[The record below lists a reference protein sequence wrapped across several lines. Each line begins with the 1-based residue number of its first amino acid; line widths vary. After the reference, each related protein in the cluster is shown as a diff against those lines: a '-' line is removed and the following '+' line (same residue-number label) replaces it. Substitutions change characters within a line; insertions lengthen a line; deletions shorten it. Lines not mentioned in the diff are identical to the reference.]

1 MKLIIQY
8 LFKLLVRRESY
19 GKQSFFINLQKRQ
32 FMQNT
37 LNKTVFI
44 KSDKIGEGELGSML
58 TKGFLNAMSQQE
70 NLPEQIILVNSAILL
85 ATANENDEVLAILK
99 DLEQKGVKIYS
110 CGTCL
115 DFYEKRDDLKVGKA
129 GNAND
134 IINALLNTNT
144 VSL

>member
-1 MKLIIQY
+1 
-8 LFKLLVRRESY
+8 
-19 GKQSFFINLQKRQ
+19 
-32 FMQNT
+32 MQNT

-44 KSDKIGEGELGSML
+44 KSDKIGEGELGLML
-58 TKGFLNAMSQQE
+58 TKGFLTAMSQQE

-99 DLEQKGVKIYS
+99 DLEKKGVEIYS

-115 DFYEKRDDLKVGKA
+115 DFYVKRDDLKVGKA

>member
-1 MKLIIQY
+1 
-8 LFKLLVRRESY
+8 
-19 GKQSFFINLQKRQ
+19 
-32 FMQNT
+32 MQENT

-70 NLPEQIILVNSAILL
+70 NLPQQIILVNSAILL
-85 ATANENDEVLAILK
+85 ATAKEDDEVLSILK
-99 DLEQKGVKIYS
+99 LLEQKGVEIYS

-115 DFYEKRDDLKVGKA
+115 DYYEKRDDLKVGKA